1 MDDALLAQGASFS
14 GHERNHLYVNIDG
27 DDFLDVSG
35 VTGLDHSGDS
45 RAFASL
51 DFDRDG
57 WVDVAMV
64 NANAPLF
71 QLHRNR
77 MGEMAD
83 AGSDRMVAVRLEGGN
98 RSAEPSEEWTGRD
111 GYGAIVTV
119 RAADRTAIREHRAG
133 EGFAAQNSSTLLV
146 GLDGS
151 DEAGSLQVRWPSG
164 QVWDTIAVPAGM
176 LVLAYENPAH
186 SSTGAPFVFE
196 RYSPRREMS
205 RPLIASSGRPASE
218 PITLAHEVL
227 GGARSELVMYTTMAT
242 WCAPCLEEL
251 PDMERLREAFT
262 TDELE
267 ILGVPYD
274 DEEVAETLLSW
285 ADTHS
290 PAYQILEDLPIER
303 RAFIRDALLDELKL
317 EGLPATMVTD
327 RQGRVLLTRWGP
339 PSVSEIRKL
348 LARPVSTT
356 DFDF

>member
-1 MDDALLAQGASFS
+1 M
-14 GHERNHLYVNIDG
+14 
-27 DDFLDVSG
+27 
-35 VTGLDHSGDS
+35 
-45 RAFASL
+45 
-51 DFDRDG
+51 
-57 WVDVAMV
+57 
-64 NANAPLF
+64 
-71 QLHRNR
+71 
-77 MGEMAD
+77 
-83 AGSDRMVAVRLEGGN
+83 
-98 RSAEPSEEWTGRD
+98 
-111 GYGAIVTV
+111 
-119 RAADRTAIREHRAG
+119 
-133 EGFAAQNSSTLLV
+133 
-146 GLDGS
+146 
-151 DEAGSLQVRWPSG
+151 QVRWPSG